1 MSEVYGREVPPPHV
15 QSVQREATR
24 YLVVIPT
31 TDGPIARLLLASR
44 EQVAEF
50 NANTEEVLAMT
61 RGLSPHAGA
70 TGPEWDRPLTGHSAV
85 ERAEAL
91 VYTLST

>member
-1 MSEVYGREVPPPHV
+1 MSEVYGREVPSPHV
-15 QSVQREATR
+15 QSAPREASR

-44 EQVAEF
+44 EQVGEF

-61 RGLSPHAGA
+61 RGLTPHPGA
-70 TGPEWDRPLTGHSAV
+70 SGSEWDRPLGSHSAG

-91 VYTLST
+91 VYTLPT